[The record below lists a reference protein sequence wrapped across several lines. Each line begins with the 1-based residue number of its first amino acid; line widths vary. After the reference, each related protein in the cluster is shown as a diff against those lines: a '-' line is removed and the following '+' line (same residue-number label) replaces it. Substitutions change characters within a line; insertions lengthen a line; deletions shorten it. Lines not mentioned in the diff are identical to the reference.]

1 MVAADE
7 SDGIDSGWSTEQRG
21 GLVMFRRRRSADDFA
36 EEIKSHFELEADELQ
51 REGLSEE
58 EARRRARIEFGNPQT
73 AQERFYLRGRIVR
86 FDNLLHDIKFAS
98 RQLIRNPSFASVAI
112 VTLAL
117 GIAANSTIFSWSNS
131 TLLDPI
137 PGVAHTSDMITI
149 MRGERSD
156 HATPPFSYLDFAD
169 LRDSTQSF
177 TGLLAYHDDFM
188 TITGSDKPERLY
200 GALVS
205 SNYFEVLGVRPILG
219 RSLEPTAP
227 NERLGTAEAVLS
239 YGLWQKRFG
248 GDPSIIGKTIQINL
262 HPYTIVGVAP
272 EGFQGCKSGLRSDLW
287 IPIGMDSQV
296 WGSDRIKYRD
306 ALWLNVLGKLKPG
319 VDHHQAENELNILM
333 QHLAERFP
341 DAHKG
346 PNTISSDPLWR
357 SPFGANVYLYG
368 TLPILFALA
377 LVLLLLA
384 CANLANLLLAR
395 SVARRRELAIRL
407 SMGASRRRLVLQLM
421 VENVLIALAGGGL
434 ALLLTTWTAHGLS
447 AFLPLTTQPLTLNG
461 RVDRT
466 VLVAAIMIS
475 LLTAAVSGVLPALR
489 ASSLSPMS
497 ALKDEALST
506 SGGIHKSRLA
516 GGLVVG
522 QIALSLLLL
531 VCAGLFV
538 RSLQRAQSSD
548 PGFDPNHVFLAYFDL
563 KPMGYS
569 RAQGIEF
576 DKQMLVRLKS
586 LPGIQ
591 SVTLGDFSPLRYTIH
606 TDFIQPEGY
615 VPGKNESM
623 EVDRGVAG
631 PEYLRTVRTALLAGR
646 DFTDSDDAGARP
658 VSIVNKAL
666 ADRYWQGQNP
676 LGKRLQV
683 AGHWTTVVGVAANG
697 KYRRLVYDTAPL
709 VLIPMLQSYRT
720 DQIVYVRVA
729 GDPMAHASAVERT
742 VHGLNSA
749 LPLFNE
755 TTLAASMRMGNAFER
770 IAASF
775 AGSFGLLAL
784 ILAAIGVYG
793 VVAYATKQRTH
804 EIGIRMALGAGKR
817 DIFRQVLGRGLHF
830 AGLGLVL
837 GLMIS
842 FALTRYLRG
851 MLYGVGT
858 ADWLTF
864 AMVAILLC
872 VATLIAC
879 FVPARRAAFIDP
891 MQALRTE

>member
-1 MVAADE
+1 
-7 SDGIDSGWSTEQRG
+7 
-21 GLVMFRRRRSADDFA
+21 MFRRRRSADDFA
-36 EEIKSHFELEADELQ
+36 EEIKSHIEHQADALES
-51 REGLSEE
+51 EGLSEE
-58 EARRRARIEFGNPQT
+58 EAYRRARVEFGSSQA
-73 AQERFYLRGRIVR
+73 AQERFYLSSRIVW
-86 FDNLLHDIKFAS
+86 FDNLLHDIKFAI
-98 RQLIRNPSFASVAI
+98 RQLIRNPSFTFVAI

-117 GIAANSTIFSWSNS
+117 GIAANSTIFSWINS

-137 PGVAHTSDMITI
+137 PGIAHTSDMITI
-149 MRGERSD
+149 MRGERSE
-156 HATPPFSYLDFAD
+156 HPTPPFSYMDFAD
-169 LRDSTQSF
+169 LRDSTRTF
-177 TGLLAYHDDFM
+177 AGLLAYHDDYM
-188 TITGSDKPERLY
+188 AITESGKPERIY
-200 GALVS
+200 GTWAS

-219 RSLEPTAP
+219 RSLESTAT
-227 NERLGTAEAVLS
+227 NERLGTAEVVIG
-239 YGLWQKRFG
+239 YGLWQNHFG
-248 GDPSIIGKTIQINL
+248 GDPSVLGKTVHINL

-272 EGFQGCKSGLRSDLW
+272 EGFQGCKGGLRSDLW
-287 IPIGMDSQV
+287 IPLGMDSRLS
-296 WGSDRIKYRD
+296 GSDRPKNRGVF
-306 ALWLNVLGKLKPG
+306 WLNVLGKLQPG
-319 VDHHQAENELNILM
+319 VDPRRAEDELNILM
-333 QHLAERFP
+333 QRLVERFP

-357 SPFGANVYLYG
+357 SPFGVNVYLYG

-384 CANLANLLLAR
+384 CANLANLLLLR
-395 SVARRRELAIRL
+395 SVSRRREFAIRL
-407 SMGASRRRLVLQLM
+407 SIGATRWRLVLQLM
-421 VENVLIALAGGGL
+421 VENALIALAGGGL
-434 ALLLTTWTAHGLS
+434 ALLLTKWTANGLS
-447 AFLPLTTQPLTLNG
+447 AFLPLTTLPLTLNG

-466 VLVAAIMIS
+466 VLVAAIMTS

-489 ASSLSPMS
+489 ASRLALAPVS
-497 ALKDEALST
+497 ALKDEALNT

-522 QIALSLLLL
+522 QIALSMLLL

-538 RSLQRAQSSD
+538 RSLQRAQESH
-548 PGFDPNHVFLAYFDL
+548 PGFDPSHVFLASFDL
-563 KPMGYS
+563 KPTAYS
-569 RAQGIEF
+569 IAQGIEF
-576 DKQMLVRLKS
+576 DKQMLGRLKS
-586 LPGIQ
+586 LPGVQ
-591 SVTLGDFSPLRYTIH
+591 SVTLGDFSPLSYTIH

-646 DFTDSDDAGARP
+646 DFTDRDNVSAPP
-658 VSIVNKAL
+658 VSIINKAL
-666 ADRYWQGQNP
+666 ADRYWQGQDP
-676 LGKRLQV
+676 IGKRLLV
-683 AGHWTTVVGVAANG
+683 ARQWTTVVGVAANG

-720 DQIVYVRVA
+720 DQILYVRVA
-729 GDPMAHASAVERT
+729 GDPMAYASAVERT
-742 VHGLNSA
+742 VRGLNSD

-755 TTLAASMRMGNAFER
+755 TTLAANMRMGSVFER
-770 IAASF
+770 IAAAF
-775 AGSFGLLAL
+775 AGSFGLLAV

-879 FVPARRAAFIDP
+879 FVPARRAASIDP

>member
-1 MVAADE
+1 
-7 SDGIDSGWSTEQRG
+7 
-21 GLVMFRRRRSADDFA
+21 MFRRRRSEDDFA
-36 EEIKSHFELEADELQ
+36 EEIKSHLELEADEL
-51 REGLSEE
+51 RSEGLSEE
-58 EARRRARIEFGNPQT
+58 EARRRARVEFGNTQT
-73 AQERFYLRGRIVR
+73 AQELFYLRGRIVW
-86 FDNLLHDIKFAS
+86 FDNLVHDIKFAI
-98 RQLIRNPSFASVAI
+98 RQLIRNPGFASVAI

-117 GIAANSTIFSWSNS
+117 GIAANSTIFSWINS

-137 PGVAHTSDMITI
+137 PGIAHTSDMITI
-149 MRGERSD
+149 MRGERSE
-156 HATPPFSYLDFAD
+156 HPTPPFSYLDYAD
-169 LRDSTQSF
+169 LRDSTRSF
-177 TGLLAYHDDFM
+177 TGLLAYHDEYM
-188 TITGSDKPERLY
+188 AITGSDKPERIY
-200 GALVS
+200 GAVVS

-219 RSLEPTAP
+219 RSLGPTAP
-227 NERLGTAEAVLS
+227 NERLGTAEVVLG

-248 GDPSIIGKTIQINL
+248 ADPSIIGKTIQINL

-272 EGFQGCKSGLRSDLW
+272 KGFQGCKSGLRSDLW
-287 IPIGMDSQV
+287 IPIGMDPQV
-296 WGSDRIKYRD
+296 WGGDRIKYRD

-319 VDHHQAENELNILM
+319 VDHQQAENELNILM
-333 QHLAERFP
+333 QRLAERFP
-341 DAHKG
+341 DSHQG

-357 SPFGANVYLYG
+357 SPFGVNVYLSG
-368 TLPILFALA
+368 TLPMLLALA

-384 CANLANLLLAR
+384 CANVANLLLVR
-395 SVARRRELAIRL
+395 SVTRRRELAIRL
-407 SMGASRRRLVLQLM
+407 SMGASRRKLVLQLM
-421 VENVLIALAGGGL
+421 VENVPIALAGGGL

-447 AFLPLTTQPLTLNG
+447 AFLPPTTLPLTLNG
-461 RVDRT
+461 SVDRT
-466 VLVAAIMIS
+466 VLVATIMIS

-506 SGGIHKSRLA
+506 SGGIQKSRLA

-538 RSLQRAQSSD
+538 RSLQSEQNSD

-563 KPMGYS
+563 QPTGTS

-576 DKQMLVRLKS
+576 DRQMLARLKS
-586 LPGIQ
+586 LPGVQ
-591 SVTLGDFSPLRYTIH
+591 SVTVGDFAPLSFSIR

-623 EVDRGVAG
+623 EVDRGAAG

-666 ADRYWQGQNP
+666 ADRYWQGQDP

-683 AGHWTTVVGVAANG
+683 AGRWTTVVGVAGNG
-697 KYRRLVYDTAPL
+697 KYRRLVYDAAPL
-709 VLIPMLQSYRT
+709 VLIPMLQSYRSG
-720 DQIVYVRVA
+720 QILYVRVA
-729 GDPMAHASAVERT
+729 GDPLSYASAVERT
-742 VHGLNSA
+742 VHGLNA
-749 LPLFNE
+749 DLPLYNE
-755 TTLAASMRMGNAFER
+755 TTLASNMRLGSAFER
-770 IAASF
+770 IEAAF

-817 DIFRQVLGRGLHF
+817 DIFRQVLGRGLRL
-830 AGLGLVL
+830 AGFGLL
-837 GLMIS
+837 FGLMIS
-842 FALTRYLRG
+842 FALTRYLHG

-858 ADWLTF
+858 TDWLTF
-864 AMVAILLC
+864 VIVAILLC
-872 VATLIAC
+872 VITLIAC
-879 FVPARRAAFIDP
+879 SGPARRAASVDP

>member
-1 MVAADE
+1 
-7 SDGIDSGWSTEQRG
+7 
-21 GLVMFRRRRSADDFA
+21 MFRRRRSADDFA

-51 REGLSEE
+51 SEGLSEE
-58 EARRRARIEFGNPQT
+58 EAYRRARVEFGNAQT
-73 AQERFYLRGRIVR
+73 AQERFYLRGRIVWL
-86 FDNLLHDIKFAS
+86 DNLLHDIKFAI
-98 RQLIRNPSFASVAI
+98 RQLIRNPGFASVAI

-117 GIAANSTIFSWSNS
+117 GIAANSTIFSWINS

-137 PGVAHTSDMITI
+137 PGIAHTSDMITI
-149 MRGERSD
+149 MRGERSE
-156 HATPPFSYLDFAD
+156 HPTPPFSYLDFAD
-169 LRDSTQSF
+169 LRDGARTL
-177 TGLLAYHDDFM
+177 TGLLAYHDEYM
-188 TITGSDKPERLY
+188 TITGSDKPERVY
-200 GALVS
+200 GAVVS

-219 RSLEPTAP
+219 RSIDSTAL

-248 GDPSIIGKTIQINL
+248 ADPSIIGKTIQINL
-262 HPYTIVGVAP
+262 HPYTIVGIAP
-272 EGFQGCKSGLRSDLW
+272 EGFQGCKSGLRSDVW
-287 IPIGMDSQV
+287 IPIGMDPQV
-296 WGSDRIKYRD
+296 WGGERIKYRD
-306 ALWLNVLGKLKPG
+306 SLWLNVLGKLKPG
-319 VDHHQAENELNILM
+319 VDHQQAENELNILM
-333 QHLAERFP
+333 QRLVEQFP
-341 DAHKG
+341 DAHQG
-346 PNTISSDPLWR
+346 PNMISSDPLWR
-357 SPFGANVYLYG
+357 SPFGVNVYLYG

-384 CANLANLLLAR
+384 CANVANLLLVR
-395 SVARRRELAIRL
+395 SVGRRRELAIRL

-447 AFLPLTTQPLTLNG
+447 AFLPPTTLPLTLNG
-461 RVDRT
+461 SVDRT
-466 VLVAAIMIS
+466 VLVATIMIS
-475 LLTAAVSGVLPALR
+475 LLTAAVSGVLPAFR

-497 ALKDEALST
+497 ALKDEALNT

-538 RSLQRAQSSD
+538 RSLQSEQNSD
-548 PGFDPNHVFLAYFDL
+548 PGFDPNHVFIAYFDL
-563 KPMGYS
+563 MPTGYS

-576 DKQMLVRLKS
+576 DRQMLARLKS
-586 LPGIQ
+586 LPGVQ
-591 SVTLGDFSPLRYTIH
+591 SVTVGDFSPLSFNIR

-631 PEYLRTVRTALLAGR
+631 PEYLGTLRTALLAGR
-646 DFTDSDDAGARP
+646 DFTDSDDAGAQP

-666 ADRYWQGQNP
+666 ADRYWPGQNAI
-676 LGKRLQV
+676 GKRLQV
-683 AGHWTTVVGVAANG
+683 AGHWTKVIGVAANG
-697 KYRRLVYDTAPL
+697 KYRRLVYDAAPL
-709 VLIPMLQSYRT
+709 VLLPMLQSYRT
-720 DQIVYVRVA
+720 DQILYVRVA
-729 GDPMAHASAVERT
+729 GDPLSYASSVERT
-742 VHGLNSA
+742 VHGLNA
-749 LPLFNE
+749 DLPLFNE
-755 TTLAASMRMGNAFER
+755 TTLAANMRLGNAFER
-770 IAASF
+770 IEAAFS
-775 AGSFGLLAL
+775 GSFGLLAL

-817 DIFRQVLGRGLHF
+817 DIFRQVLGRGLRL
-830 AGLGLVL
+830 AGFGLLL

-842 FALTRYLRG
+842 FALTRYLHG

-858 ADWLTF
+858 ADGLTF
-864 AMVAILLC
+864 VIVAILLC
-872 VATLIAC
+872 VITLIAC
-879 FVPARRAAFIDP
+879 FVPARRAASVHP

>member
-1 MVAADE
+1 
-7 SDGIDSGWSTEQRG
+7 
-21 GLVMFRRRRSADDFA
+21 MFRRRRSADDFA
-36 EEIKSHFELEADELQ
+36 EEIKSHIEIQADALQ
-51 REGLSEE
+51 SEGVSEE
-58 EARRRARIEFGNPQT
+58 EAYRRARVEFGS
-73 AQERFYLRGRIVR
+73 AQAAHERFYLRNRIVW
-86 FDNLLHDIKFAS
+86 FDNLLRDIKFAM
-98 RQLIRNPSFASVAI
+98 RQLIKNPSFTAVAI

-117 GIAANSTIFSWSNS
+117 GIAANSTIFSWINS

-137 PGVAHTSDMITI
+137 PGIAHTSDMITI
-149 MRGERSD
+149 MRGERSE
-156 HATPPFSYLDFAD
+156 HPTPPFSYMDFAD
-169 LRDSTQSF
+169 LRDSTRTF
-177 TGLLAYHDDFM
+177 AGLLAYHDGYM
-188 TITGSDKPERLY
+188 SITESGRPERIY
-200 GALVS
+200 GAVAS

-219 RSLEPTAP
+219 RSLESTAP
-227 NERLGTAEAVLS
+227 VERLGTAEAVIG
-239 YGLWQKRFG
+239 YGLWQTHFG
-248 GDPSIIGKTIQINL
+248 ADPSIIGKTIHINL
-262 HPYTIVGVAP
+262 RPYTIVGVAP

-287 IPIGMDSQV
+287 IPLGMDPQI

-306 ALWLNVLGKLKPG
+306 VFWLNVLGKLQPG
-319 VDHHQAENELNILM
+319 VDHRRAENELNILM
-333 QHLAERFP
+333 QRLAERFP

-357 SPFGANVYLYG
+357 SPFGVNVYLYG

-384 CANLANLLLAR
+384 CANLANLLLVR

-407 SMGASRRRLVLQLM
+407 SMGATRWRLVLQLM
-421 VENVLIALAGGGL
+421 VENALIALAGGGL
-434 ALLLTTWTAHGLS
+434 ALLLTKWTAHGLS
-447 AFLPLTTQPLTLNG
+447 AFLPLTTLPLTLNG

-475 LLTAAVSGVLPALR
+475 LLTAAVSGILPALR
-489 ASSLSPMS
+489 ASRLAPMS
-497 ALKDEALST
+497 ALKDEALNT

-522 QIALSLLLL
+522 QIALSVLLL
-531 VCAGLFV
+531 VCAGLLA
-538 RSLQRAQSSD
+538 RSLQRAEDSY
-548 PGFDPNHVFLAYFDL
+548 PGFDPSHVFLASFDL
-563 KPMGYS
+563 KPTGYS

-576 DKQMLVRLKS
+576 DKQMLLRLKS
-586 LPGIQ
+586 LPGVQ
-591 SVTLGDFSPLRYTIH
+591 SATLGDFSPLSYTIH

-646 DFTDSDDAGARP
+646 DFTDRDNAGAPP
-658 VSIVNKAL
+658 VSIINQAL
-666 ADRYWQGQNP
+666 ADRYWQAQDPIGQ
-676 LGKRLQV
+676 RLQV
-683 AGHWTTVVGVAANG
+683 GRQWTTVVGVAANG
-697 KYRRLVYDTAPL
+697 KYRRLVYNTAPL

-729 GDPMAHASAVERT
+729 GDPMAYASAVERT
-742 VHGLNSA
+742 VHGLNSD
-749 LPLFNE
+749 LPLFSE
-755 TTLAASMRMGNAFER
+755 TTLAANMRMGNAFER
-770 IAASF
+770 IAAAF
-775 AGSFGLLAL
+775 AGSFGLLSL

-793 VVAYATKQRTH
+793 VVAYTTKQRTH

-830 AGLGLVL
+830 TGLGLIL

-851 MLYGVGT
+851 LLYGVGT

-864 AMVAILLC
+864 VIVAILLC
-872 VATLIAC
+872 AVTLIAS
-879 FVPARRAAFIDP
+879 FVPARRAASTDP

>member
-1 MVAADE
+1 
-7 SDGIDSGWSTEQRG
+7 
-21 GLVMFRRRRSADDFA
+21 MFRRRRSADDFA

-51 REGLSEE
+51 SEGLSEE
-58 EARRRARIEFGNPQT
+58 EARRRARVEFGNAQT
-73 AQERFYLRGRIVR
+73 AQERFYLSSRIVW
-86 FDNLLHDIKFAS
+86 FDNLLHDIKFAI
-98 RQLIRNPSFASVAI
+98 RQLMRNPSFTSVAI

-117 GIAANSTIFSWSNS
+117 GIAANSTIFSWINS

-137 PGVAHTSDMITI
+137 PGIAHTSDMITI
-149 MRGERSD
+149 MRGERSE
-156 HATPPFSYLDFAD
+156 HPTPPFSYLDFAD
-169 LRDSTQSF
+169 LRDSTRSF
-177 TGLLAYHDDFM
+177 TGLLAYHDDYM

-219 RSLEPTAP
+219 RSLESTAP
-227 NERLGTAEAVLS
+227 NERLGTAEAVLG

-248 GDPSIIGKTIQINL
+248 ADPSILGKTIQINL
-262 HPYTIVGVAP
+262 HPYEIVGVAP
-272 EGFQGCKSGLRSDLW
+272 EGFQGCKSGLRAELW
-287 IPIGMDSQV
+287 IPVGMDSQV
-296 WGSDRIKYRD
+296 WGNDRRIKDRGTF
-306 ALWLNVLGKLKPG
+306 WLNVLGKLKPG
-319 VDHHQAENELNILM
+319 VDPRQAENELNILM
-333 QHLAERFP
+333 RHLVEQFP

-346 PNTISSDPLWR
+346 SNMISSDPLWR
-357 SPFGANVYLYG
+357 SPFGVNVYLSG
-368 TLPILFALA
+368 TLPMLFALA
-377 LVLLLLA
+377 VVLLLLA
-384 CANLANLLLAR
+384 CANLANLLLLR
-395 SVARRRELAIRL
+395 SVARRREFAIRL
-407 SMGASRRRLVLQLM
+407 SIGASRWRLMLQLM
-421 VENVLIALAGGGL
+421 VENALIALAGGGL
-434 ALLLTTWTAHGLS
+434 ALLLTKWTAHGLS
-447 AFLPLTTQPLTLNG
+447 AFLPPTSLPLTLDG
-461 RVDRT
+461 RIDRT
-466 VLVAAIMIS
+466 VVVATIVIS
-475 LLTAAVSGVLPALR
+475 LLTAAMSGVLPALR
-489 ASSLSPMS
+489 ASRLAVAPLS

-522 QIALSLLLL
+522 QIALSMLLL
-531 VCAGLFV
+531 VCAGLLV
-538 RSLQRAQSSD
+538 TSQLKAQESH
-548 PGFDPNHVFLAYFDL
+548 PGFDPSHVFLATVDL
-563 KPMGYS
+563 QPTGYS
-569 RAQGIEF
+569 VTQGIEF
-576 DKQMLVRLKS
+576 DQQLLARLKS
-586 LPGIQ
+586 LPGVE
-591 SVTLGDFSPLRYTIH
+591 SVTLGNFSPLNSTIS

-646 DFTDSDDAGARP
+646 DFTDGDNASAAP
-658 VSIVNKAL
+658 VSIINKAL
-666 ADRYWQGQNP
+666 ADRYWPGQDAI
-676 LGKRLQV
+676 GKRLKVSSKVSRQ
-683 AGHWTTVVGVAANG
+683 WTTVVGVAANG

-709 VLIPMLQSYRT
+709 VLLPMLQSYRT

-729 GDPMAHASAVERT
+729 GDPMAYASAVERT
-742 VHGLNSA
+742 VHGLNSD
-749 LPLFNE
+749 LPLFNK
-755 TTLAASMRMGNAFER
+755 TTLAANMRMGNALER
-770 IAASF
+770 IAAAFS
-775 AGSFGLLAL
+775 GSFGLVAL

-793 VVAYATKQRTH
+793 VVAYATRQRTH

-864 AMVAILLC
+864 AIAAILLC

-879 FVPARRAAFIDP
+879 FVPARRAASIDP

>member
-1 MVAADE
+1 
-7 SDGIDSGWSTEQRG
+7 
-21 GLVMFRRRRSADDFA
+21 
-36 EEIKSHFELEADELQ
+36 
-51 REGLSEE
+51 
-58 EARRRARIEFGNPQT
+58 
-73 AQERFYLRGRIVR
+73 
-86 FDNLLHDIKFAS
+86 
-98 RQLIRNPSFASVAI
+98 
-112 VTLAL
+112 
-117 GIAANSTIFSWSNS
+117 
-131 TLLDPI
+131 
-137 PGVAHTSDMITI
+137 
-149 MRGERSD
+149 
-156 HATPPFSYLDFAD
+156 
-169 LRDSTQSF
+169 
-177 TGLLAYHDDFM
+177 
-188 TITGSDKPERLY
+188 
-200 GALVS
+200 
-205 SNYFEVLGVRPILG
+205 VRPILG
-219 RSLEPTAP
+219 RSLESTAP
-227 NERLGTAEAVLS
+227 NERLGTAEAVLG
-239 YGLWQKRFG
+239 YGLWQNHFG
-248 GDPSIIGKTIQINL
+248 ADPSIIGKTVHINL

-272 EGFQGCKSGLRSDLW
+272 EGFQGCMGGLRSDLW
-287 IPIGMDSQV
+287 IPLGMDSQIS
-296 WGSDRIKYRD
+296 GSERIKYRD
-306 ALWLNVLGKLKPG
+306 VFWLNVLGKLQPG
-319 VDHHQAENELNILM
+319 VDHRRAENELNILM
-333 QHLAERFP
+333 QRLAERFP

-357 SPFGANVYLYG
+357 SPFGVNVYLYG

-384 CANLANLLLAR
+384 CANLANLLLVR
-395 SVARRRELAIRL
+395 SVARRREFAIRL
-407 SMGASRRRLVLQLM
+407 SIGASRWRLVLQLM
-421 VENVLIALAGGGL
+421 VENALIALAGAGL
-434 ALLLTTWTAHGLS
+434 ALLLTRWTAHGLS
-447 AFLPLTTQPLTLNG
+447 AFLPPTTLPLTLNG

-489 ASSLSPMS
+489 ASRLALAPVS
-497 ALKDEALST
+497 ALKDEALNT

-531 VCAGLFV
+531 VCAGLLA
-538 RSLQRAQSSD
+538 RSLQRAQDSY
-548 PGFDPNHVFLAYFDL
+548 PGFDPSHVFLASFDL
-563 KPMGYS
+563 KPTGYS

-586 LPGIQ
+586 LPGVQ
-591 SVTLGDFSPLRYTIH
+591 SVTLGDFSPLSYTIH

-646 DFTDSDDAGARP
+646 DFTDRDNASAPP
-658 VSIVNKAL
+658 VSIINKAL

-676 LGKRLQV
+676 IGKRLQV
-683 AGHWTTVVGVAANG
+683 ARQWTTVVGVAANG

-709 VLIPMLQSYRT
+709 VLIPMLQNYRT
-720 DQIVYVRVA
+720 DQILYVRVA
-729 GDPMAHASAVERT
+729 GDPMAYASAVERT
-742 VHGLNSA
+742 VHGLNSD

-755 TTLAASMRMGNAFER
+755 TSLAANMRMGNAFER
-770 IAASF
+770 IAAAF

-864 AMVAILLC
+864 VMAAILLC

-879 FVPARRAAFIDP
+879 FVPARRAASTDP